1 MLISR
6 SIHAAANGMISFF
19 KCLSGVPFSVC
30 ISIYI
35 FFIHSSLGGQL
46 GCSHVLA
53 IVSFAAMNIGVHQ
66 SFQGIVFFFPDI
78 CSGLELLDHMETLLL
93 LFWRNCHTVFHSGCT
108 GFHSPNSVRGFPSS
122 PHPLQNLL
130 FIYCLMMAILIGMR
144 WYLLAVSIYLSL
156 LIRNAEQIHMPAG
169 HLRIFF

>member
-1 MLISR
+1 MKVVFLFLSPSIHMLISR

-53 IVSFAAMNIGVHQ
+53 IVSFTALNIGVHQ
-66 SFQGIVFFFPDI
+66 SFQGIVFFQI
-78 CSGLELLDHMETLLL
+78 CAQDWIVRSYG
-93 LFWRNCHTVFHSGCT
+93 
-108 GFHSPNSVRGFPSS
+108 NSVFTFLEELPYCSPQWLHWFPLPQQCNRVSLFSTPSPACYSS
-122 PHPLQNLL
+122 T
-130 FIYCLMMAILIGMR
+130 
-144 WYLLAVSIYLSL
+144 V
-156 LIRNAEQIHMPAG
+156 
-169 HLRIFF
+169 